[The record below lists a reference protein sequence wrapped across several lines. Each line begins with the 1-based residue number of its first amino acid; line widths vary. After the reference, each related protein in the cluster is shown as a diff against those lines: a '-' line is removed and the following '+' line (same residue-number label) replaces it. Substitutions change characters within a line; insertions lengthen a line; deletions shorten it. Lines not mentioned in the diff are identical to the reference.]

1 MPDQLYKGKSY
12 AEWIADWT
20 NWLFSVNPD
29 DHNSGPVVFL
39 KHVPPI
45 RKQSSSNN
53 QVEEGEEINGKFMKS
68 INVMIGEDVLD
79 ITEGQAILIPIL
91 VSYWSAEDPEEDE
104 EVLRQKV
111 RDHTAI
117 GDNPPETKQ
126 LTISSIP
133 TTKNAQ
139 TTQAIL
145 FPGMEMK
152 DFKLETSVFP
162 LIVPKSEY
170 GTTYKDYVDTPFM
183 QTGTFATVTLGYF
196 VLISDIKV
204 GTYFIHSYSKGAPT
218 RRGDYHAELLYQ
230 IRVNG
235 ETTKNPQSKQSTII
249 SEKITQILKKKIR
262 QHKGELEPTTNTED
276 VVEIISQSRN

>member
-91 VSYWSAEDPEEDE
+91 VSYWSAEDPDEDE
-104 EVLRQKV
+104 EG
-111 RDHTAI
+111 TA
-117 GDNPPETKQ
+117 
-126 LTISSIP
+126 
-133 TTKNAQ
+133 
-139 TTQAIL
+139 
-145 FPGMEMK
+145 
-152 DFKLETSVFP
+152 
-162 LIVPKSEY
+162 SE
-170 GTTYKDYVDTPFM
+170 G
-183 QTGTFATVTLGYF
+183 
-196 VLISDIKV
+196 
-204 GTYFIHSYSKGAPT
+204 
-218 RRGDYHAELLYQ
+218 
-230 IRVNG
+230 
-235 ETTKNPQSKQSTII
+235 
-249 SEKITQILKKKIR
+249 
-262 QHKGELEPTTNTED
+262 
-276 VVEIISQSRN
+276 